1 MRYKDFRIQII
12 LRLLLVTPGTFGL
25 VYYSYITTNYI
36 RLFFI
41 GIFMIMLLTE
51 LFHYINR
58 TNKDIRY
65 FLQAI
70 IHNDFTLKYPS
81 QKKGKSFSELYD
93 TFNLVNQKFIEASQQ
108 NASQYQYIITLIQ
121 QLAIGVLSYDE
132 KERIQL
138 VNEPF
143 KLLTG
148 KKELINLGSIRKI
161 NRTLYEAIKNVQSG
175 ESRLIKTSLNNHIYQ
190 LSINASEF
198 KLRGRYYK
206 LISVQDIKG
215 ELDENEMVAWQKL
228 IRVLT
233 HEIMNSI
240 APITSLSGTLNH
252 MVSLAAKEKQSLT
265 TTQLDQLTSGLEA
278 IENRSEGLLNFTQ
291 AYRSLTRIPLPQLK
305 TIEGQAY
312 FQRLI
317 ALFKATLI
325 ETQVDFD
332 YSLPNGTF
340 SLHIDA
346 GLMEQVFINL
356 LKNAKEAILETPNKQ
371 GKLSLHVS
379 MMANNQC
386 KAEIKD
392 NAGGIPEE
400 IAEKIFIPFYTTKR
414 QGSGIGLS
422 LARQIVH
429 LHKGAI
435 DFRSDPEK
443 GTTIFELVF

>member
-1 MRYKDFRIQII
+1 MHYKDFRVQII
-12 LRLLLVTPGTFGL
+12 LRLSLVTLGIFGL
-25 VYYSYITTNYI
+25 VYYSYISTNYI

-41 GIFMIMLLTE
+41 SVFIIMLLVE

-58 TNKDIRY
+58 ANKDIRY

-81 QKKGKSFSELYD
+81 QKKGKTFSGLYD
-93 TFNLVNQKFIEASQQ
+93 TFNLVNHKFIEANQQ
-108 NASQYQYIITLIQ
+108 NAAQYQYITTLIH

-138 VNEPF
+138 INKPF
-143 KLLTG
+143 KLLIG
-148 KKELINLGSIRKI
+148 KRELVHLKSIQKINLA
-161 NRTLYEAIKNVQSG
+161 LYEGIKNIKSG
-175 ESRLIKTSLNNHIYQ
+175 ESQLIKTSLNNYIYQ

-215 ELDENEMVAWQKL
+215 ELDENEMLAWQKL

-240 APITSLSGTLNH
+240 APITSLSGTLNQ
-252 MVSLAAKEKQSLT
+252 MVSHVIKGENSLT
-265 TTQLDQLTSGLEA
+265 IKQLDQLVSGLDA

-317 ALFKATLI
+317 ALFKPTLTKTHI
-325 ETQVDFD
+325 EFE
-332 YSLPNGTF
+332 YHIPNEQF
-340 SLHIDA
+340 FLQIDPD
-346 GLMEQVFINL
+346 LMEQVLINL
-356 LKNAKEAILETPNKQ
+356 LKNAKEAILETSDKQ
-371 GKLSLHVS
+371 GEVLLHVNTL
-379 MMANNQC
+379 ANNQC
-386 KAEIKD
+386 KIFIKD

-400 IAEKIFIPFYTTKR
+400 VAEKIFIPFYTTKNE
-414 QGSGIGLS
+414 GSGIGLS
-422 LARQIVH
+422 LVKQIVH
-429 LHKGAI
+429 LHKGTV
-435 DFRSDPEK
+435 DFQSDPDK
-443 GTTIFELVF
+443 GTTTFELIF